1 MTDEEYEQFKVR
13 RDYVNKN
20 IDGVDYIKSLIK
32 VKKVGGIYSA
42 LCPFHNEKT
51 ESLRI
56 YPEGYKNDGSEPQ
69 EYTSWY
75 CFGCKRGGDIVKFEE
90 LYYDFDNTQQAC
102 ESLQSKFNITFTDDD
117 KELALKQML
126 TSENKEIVDVGKTL
140 QEINFICSIMCR
152 NYLHFVY
159 HDFNDRFDDEYEY
172 IQGVYKKLD
181 YELLE
186 RNAQEAES
194 LIKII
199 ENLLK
204 KRKNMLTK
212 QS

>member
-1 MTDEEYEQFKVR
+1 
-13 RDYVNKN
+13 
-20 IDGVDYIKSLIK
+20 
-32 VKKVGGIYSA
+32 
-42 LCPFHNEKT
+42 
-51 ESLRI
+51 
-56 YPEGYKNDGSEPQ
+56 
-69 EYTSWY
+69 
-75 CFGCKRGGDIVKFEE
+75 
-90 LYYDFDNTQQAC
+90 
-102 ESLQSKFNITFTDDD
+102 
-117 KELALKQML
+117 
-126 TSENKEIVDVGKTL
+126 
-140 QEINFICSIMCR
+140 
-152 NYLHFVY
+152 LHFVY

-212 QS
+212 RN

>member
-1 MTDEEYEQFKVR
+1 MTDEKYEQFKIR

-56 YPEGYKNDGSEPQ
+56 YPEGYKNDGGEPQ

-90 LYYDFDNTQQAC
+90 LYYDFDNAQQAC
-102 ESLQSKFNITFTDDD
+102 
-117 KELALKQML
+117 
-126 TSENKEIVDVGKTL
+126 
-140 QEINFICSIMCR
+140 
-152 NYLHFVY
+152 
-159 HDFNDRFDDEYEY
+159 
-172 IQGVYKKLD
+172 
-181 YELLE
+181 
-186 RNAQEAES
+186 
-194 LIKII
+194 
-199 ENLLK
+199 
-204 KRKNMLTK
+204 
-212 QS
+212 

>member
-32 VKKVGGIYSA
+32 VKKAGGIYSA

-90 LYYDFDNTQQAC
+90 LYYDFDNAQQAC

-126 TSENKEIVDVGKTL
+126 TSENKEIVDVG
-140 QEINFICSIMCR
+140 
-152 NYLHFVY
+152 NYVSQLFA
-159 HDFNDRFDDEYEY
+159 FC
-172 IQGVYKKLD
+172 I
-181 YELLE
+181 
-186 RNAQEAES
+186 S
-194 LIKII
+194 
-199 ENLLK
+199 
-204 KRKNMLTK
+204 
-212 QS
+212 

>member
-56 YPEGYKNDGSEPQ
+56 YPEGYKNDGGEPQ

-90 LYYDFDNTQQAC
+90 LYYDFDNAQQAC

-159 HDFNDRFDDEYEY
+159 HGFNDRFDDEYEY

-212 QS
+212 RN

>member
-56 YPEGYKNDGSEPQ
+56 YPEGYKNDGGEPQ

-90 LYYDFDNTQQAC
+90 LYYDFDNAQQAC
-102 ESLQSKFNITFTDDD
+102 ESLQTKFNITFTDDD
-117 KELALKQML
+117 KELALKQIL

-140 QEINFICSIMCR
+140 QEINFICYIMCR
-152 NYLHFVY
+152 NHLHFVY

-172 IQGVYKKLD
+172 IQSVYKKLD

-186 RNAQEAES
+186 RNAKEAES